1 MEQWLTLTDKSL
13 NGHHQTIELIN
24 DLKAKLFDRDIYDG
38 YLLGLR
44 SDAYAYYV
52 SSLTSVLKYET
63 RAGIEGVD
71 MGQIAEA
78 YGVSAFQINANVLKG
93 ANKEDTGVVGYFA
106 NEVGTVG
113 DTFWSSMTQYNGN
126 YPKFP
131 GLTKIK
137 NFIKSLFLNLRSV
150 Y

>member
-1 MEQWLTLTDKSL
+1 
-13 NGHHQTIELIN
+13 
-24 DLKAKLFDRDIYDG
+24 
-38 YLLGLR
+38 
-44 SDAYAYYV
+44 
-52 SSLTSVLKYET
+52 
-63 RAGIEGVD
+63 

-113 DTFWSSMTQYNGN
+113 DTFWSSKAQYNGN
-126 YPKFP
+126 YPKYP